1 MNFEKANPKIPV
13 EKWNLQF
20 PLVNTPWPTPG
31 LRRISVNSFG
41 VGGTNGHTVLDDAYN
56 YLTSRNL
63 TGAHNTNH
71 NTPTAEQI
79 RDTAAKVDGAIAL
92 DAEMDALANG
102 HSNGTSNGETTNGAT
117 ANGATTNGATTNGNH
132 DTAEITNGSGV
143 HNGNG
148 VQNGNGVNNNG
159 HPAPHVPRL
168 FVFSSFDENGV
179 KRNATT
185 YAEYLKDIQTPHEDG
200 YMKDLAYTLSK
211 KRSAFPWRSYAVSSS
226 LSELIEGLSS
236 DQGMPSAV
244 RVGTPPRIGFV
255 FTGQGAQWYAMGRE
269 LLIYTIFK
277 KSLEDAELYMKS
289 IGAEWSLLE
298 ELSRSKEE
306 TKLNEPHLAHPS
318 CIAVQIALVDLLT
331 SWGIRPARVVGHSS
345 GEIAAAYCAGKLSK
359 EAAWKVAYFR
369 GYVSA
374 KQLGAKGAMIAVAL
388 SETDLQQYL
397 KAVNELHEGE
407 VCATKSLT
415 PGLWTP

>member
-1 MNFEKANPKIPV
+1 MNFEKANPKIPI
-13 EKWNLQF
+13 ETWNLQF

-71 NTPTAEQI
+71 HTPTAEKI
-79 RDTAAKVDGAIAL
+79 KVTVAKVDGSIPL
-92 DAEMDALANG
+92 YAEMDAPANG
-102 HSNGTSNGETTNGAT
+102 HSNGTSNG
-117 ANGATTNGATTNGNH
+117 ATTNGNH
-132 DTAEITNGSGV
+132 DTTGITNG
-143 HNGNG
+143 ND

-159 HPAPHVPRL
+159 YYAPHVPRL
-168 FVFSSFDENGV
+168 FVFSSFDEKGV

-185 YAEYLKDIQTPHEDG
+185 YANYLKNIQPPHEDD
-200 YMKDLAYTLSK
+200 YMKNLAYTLSE
-211 KRSAFPWRSYAVSSS
+211 KRSVFPWRSYAVSSS
-226 LSELIEGLSS
+226 LSGLIENLSS

-269 LLIYTIFK
+269 LLIYTIFR
-277 KSLEDAELYMKS
+277 KSLKDAESYMKS

-318 CIAVQIALVDLLT
+318 CTAVQIALVDLLT
-331 SWGIRPARVVGHSS
+331 SWSIRPTRVIGHSS
-345 GEIAAAYCAGKLSK
+345 GEIAAAYCAGRLSK

-374 KQLGAKGAMIAVAL
+374 KQLGANGAMIAVAL
-388 SETDLQQYL
+388 SETDLQPYL
-397 KAVNELHEGE
+397 KTVNELHEGE
-407 VCATKSLT
+407 VCATKYLAPGFWASWLISLF
-415 PGLWTP
+415 LR